1 MIPSAWKKRTTGRAI
16 DPRAARHEKG
26 ASSLQ
31 AMAMRVCCWNVN
43 LFMPEALAYPGW
55 EHTKKV
61 YQELKSRDALSFE
74 AWKLF
79 QEAFPDQPGQY
90 CENFVLC

>member
-1 MIPSAWKKRTTGRAI
+1 
-16 DPRAARHEKG
+16 
-26 ASSLQ
+26 
-31 AMAMRVCCWNVN
+31 MAMRVCCWNVN

>member
-1 MIPSAWKKRTTGRAI
+1 
-16 DPRAARHEKG
+16 
-26 ASSLQ
+26 LQ

>member
-1 MIPSAWKKRTTGRAI
+1 MIPSAWKKRTTGRVI
-16 DPRAARHEKG
+16 DPRAARHANG

-31 AMAMRVCCWNVN
+31 AMALRMCLFSVD

-55 EHTKKV
+55 ELTKKL
-61 YQELKSRDALSFE
+61 YRELKSRDALSFE

-79 QEAFPDQPGQY
+79 QEAFPDQPG
-90 CENFVLC
+90 